1 MSIKPIDKTSIHRIT
16 SGQVVIDL
24 QTAVKELS
32 YEIAVGKKIIDAA
45 KEVGVKFI
53 VFSRQKGNTT
63 LKSPFMMTEED
74 LFGGTD
80 KEVIEEYLKASK
92 FRHRQCFASSWE
104 IHGEPLDHSIHGTTV
119 ARDEM
124 E

>member
-53 VFSRQKGNTT
+53 VFSSVPGLTK
-63 LKSPFMMTEED
+63 PTEGKYYTQVSLYD
-74 LFGGTD
+74 G
-80 KEVIEEYLKASK
+80 
-92 FRHRQCFASSWE
+92 
-104 IHGEPLDHSIHGTTV
+104 
-119 ARDEM
+119 
-124 E
+124 